1 MTQGTDS
8 EALYGRAIVCKE
20 CGCDDPALLEE
31 THRTDYAPL
40 RGAFVEFEAIECA
53 ECGSV
58 SAL

>member
-1 MTQGTDS
+1 MS
-8 EALYGRAIVCKE
+8 ETVYGRVRRCTE

-40 RGAFVEFEAIECA
+40 RGAFVEFEAIECEA
-53 ECGSV
+53 CGSV